1 MDEIKLKYFASV
13 ARHLSFTKAAED
25 LHVVQST
32 ISKQISALEAD
43 LGVKLFNR
51 DHQRVTLTAAGA
63 RLASDVDEYL
73 EQYRTINERVRRLYI
88 EIDQRLQ
95 IGMGPLEFAVLAP
108 PLKLFVSRW
117 PTIEVSCT
125 VYTYQRLVRHLRA
138 GTVDIAVGP
147 VTCASDVSDAA
158 YLPLRQEN
166 WVVAAAQ
173 DSPLWSLP
181 PESQSVLEG
190 QNVITLF
197 ENMFEPVRPHCIKND
212 FRQAAFSH
220 CTYFAPIITM
230 VRAGCGVSLLP
241 DSLCE
246 SIPHDVIVRPDLLRV
261 PLKQDV
267 VASYRPDLCN
277 TAVEHFLDC
286 CREIYGR

>member
-147 VTCASDVSDAA
+147 RDVRFRRQRRGLSSAPPGKLGGRRGAGFAA
-158 YLPLRQEN
+158 
-166 WVVAAAQ
+166 VVFAARK
-173 DSPLWSLP
+173 
-181 PESQSVLEG
+181 
-190 QNVITLF
+190 
-197 ENMFEPVRPHCIKND
+197 PVR
-212 FRQAAFSH
+212 
-220 CTYFAPIITM
+220 T
-230 VRAGCGVSLLP
+230 
-241 DSLCE
+241 
-246 SIPHDVIVRPDLLRV
+246 
-261 PLKQDV
+261 
-267 VASYRPDLCN
+267 
-277 TAVEHFLDC
+277 
-286 CREIYGR
+286 